1 MGTSL
6 LEAIRLT
13 YAAPGGR
20 VLGENL
26 SFALDAGELLVL
38 SGPNGS
44 GKSTLLSLILGEFG
58 PVSGRLLNHV
68 PRARTAVI
76 PQLQN
81 IEFHLPVTLRD
92 VLEVSRP
99 HSLSEE
105 AVESFGLLRREQL
118 DLAWNT
124 SSGGERQRTL
134 MTRALLQDPHL
145 LILDEPFN
153 HLDTISQTNILEA
166 IAAFLK
172 KQSDHMRA
180 AVLVSHVALSE
191 LDRLGVAVKH
201 VRLLKGDGS

>member
-1 MGTSL
+1 MAGL
-6 LEAIRLT
+6 VEAVSLT

-20 VLGENL
+20 VLGRDLNFSL
-26 SFALDAGELLVL
+26 LPGELLVL

-44 GKSTLLSLILGEFG
+44 GKSTLLSILLGDLR
-58 PVSGRLLNHV
+58 PLSGQLATRVLRSRL
-68 PRARTAVI
+68 AVI

-99 HSLSEE
+99 LGLDES
-105 AVESFGLLRREQL
+105 AVEAIGLLKKEQL

-134 MTRALLQDPHL
+134 MTRALLQDPQL

-153 HLDTISQTNILEA
+153 HLDTASQTKILETL
-166 IAAFLK
+166 AAFLH
-172 KQSDHMRA
+172 KQTDHPRA

-191 LDRLGVAVKH
+191 LERLGVTVKH
-201 VRLLKGDGS
+201 VRLTKADGT